1 MDKQQFFNGAVFDAW
16 RWFGAHLGGGGA
28 IFRTFAPNASRIT
41 LTGAMNGW
49 TETDLHQDGRSGFWE
64 VSVPGTQAGQLYKY
78 RIYAADGSVT
88 EHCDPYGFA
97 MEMRPACCSI
107 VTDLEEYRF
116 TDDAWMQARSADP
129 DAPLNIYEM
138 HLGSWQRNPEDAN
151 GWFTY
156 EQLADRLIPY
166 LLDGG
171 YTHVEF
177 LPLSEH
183 PFDGSWGYQNTGFF
197 APTSRYGT
205 PAQLRLL
212 IDRLHHAGIG
222 AIMDFVPVHFAVDSY
237 GLARYDGTPLY
248 EYPHS
253 AVGESEWGSYNFIHS
268 RREVRCFLQ
277 SAANYWLEEFHFDGL
292 RMDAVSRLIY
302 WQGDEQRGINGD
314 TLDFLKGMNC
324 GLKARHPS
332 ALLIAEDS
340 TSYPG
345 VTRPV
350 DEGGLGFDYKWDL
363 GWMHDTLEF
372 CQTQPDLRPR
382 DRGKLL
388 WSMHYF
394 ANERYLLPLSHDE
407 VVHGK
412 ASIVQ
417 KMWGADE
424 KDKYAQART
433 MYLYMFAHPGKKLN
447 FMGNEL
453 GQLYEWNEAGT
464 LDGALAERPFH
475 LFFHSLCKTYRDNPA
490 LHCDYAPDSF
500 SWADSCA
507 DAPSLIGMVR
517 RGHGETL
524 LALCNFGSDPAVYDG
539 PLGDAPSLL
548 LHTDLVEFGGVV
560 AHRGQQLGG
569 EGIRCGRFG
578 FGGHQRG
585 LRLKGGG
592 KCRQKRR
599 LAGFAAGLLFFH
611 TWFLSFLFSTNSL
624 LNAQAW
630 AAGSARPTTS
640 TSTRATVMP
649 VMFWMVCLTFSCTFS
664 QRGMILLPYTAVRC
678 TVTVAMPSSS
688 TTLTGFCKPV
698 RPSRPRTFWLP
709 PVVTSATP
717 SISRAA
723 SLAIFAR
730 TSVDICKLP
739 PMVFCTS
746 MLCTLPLHA
755 VCKTA
760 VAAYNC
766 RHFR

>member
-16 RWFGAHLGGGGA
+16 RWFGAHLGGDGA
-28 IFRTFAPNASRIT
+28 VFRTFAPNASRIT

-64 VSVPGTQAGQLYKY
+64 ISVPGTQAGQLYKY

-97 MEMRPACCSI
+97 MELRPACCSI

-314 TLDFLKGMNC
+314 TLDFLKGMNR

-340 TSYPG
+340 TAYPG

-382 DRGKLL
+382 DLGKLL

-475 LFFHSLCKTYRDNPA
+475 LFFHSLCRTYRDNPA

-500 SWADSCA
+500 SWADSRA

-524 LALCNFGSDPAVYDG
+524 LALCNFGSDPAVIDSIHSTAFSHSRVFIVEIMGHKAGWLTLHAGIASGADVIVIPEIPYSAKKIAQAIEKRAKDG
-539 PLGDAPSLL
+539 KRFSIIAVAEGAVSREEAAMSKKEFKAAREAMPYPSVSYRLAAELKELTGQEIRVTIPGHFQRGGAPCAADRVLSS
-548 LHTDLVEFGGVV
+548 
-560 AHRGQQLGG
+560 
-569 EGIRCGRFG
+569 RFG
-578 FGGHQRG
+578 AAAAELIREGKFGCMVA
-585 LRLKGGG
+585 LRDDKIVAVPLSEVAGKLKTVPPD
-592 KCRQKRR
+592 CEIV
-599 LAGFAAGLLFFH
+599 
-611 TWFLSFLFSTNSL
+611 
-624 LNAQAW
+624 AQA
-630 AAGSARPTTS
+630 
-640 TSTRATVMP
+640 RA
-649 VMFWMVCLTFSCTFS
+649 L
-664 QRGMILLPYTAVRC
+664 GL
-678 TVTVAMPSSS
+678 
-688 TTLTGFCKPV
+688 
-698 RPSRPRTFWLP
+698 
-709 PVVTSATP
+709 
-717 SISRAA
+717 
-723 SLAIFAR
+723 
-730 TSVDICKLP
+730 
-739 PMVFCTS
+739 S
-746 MLCTLPLHA
+746 MGD
-755 VCKTA
+755 
-760 VAAYNC
+760 
-766 RHFR
+766 

>member
-1 MDKQQFFNGAVFDAW
+1 MKLSAIDEYGTFLYHQGTNYASY
-16 RWFGAHLGGGGA
+16 RLFGAHFTVLRRRSCVR
-28 IFRTFAPNASRIT
+28 FSVWAPHA
-41 LTGAMNGW
+41 
-49 TETDLHQDGRSGFWE
+49 QK
-64 VSVPGTQAGQLYKY
+64 VSVVGDFNQWDIEANPMERCGAGNGIWVTYIEGLQEGDIYKY
-78 RIYAADGSVT
+78 AVT
-88 EHCDPYGFA
+88 TASGEVLMKSDPYAFWS
-97 MEMRPACCSI
+97 EVRPNTASKI
-107 VTDLEEYRF
+107 TKLRYTWKDKKWQNSREQYDSYRKPML
-116 TDDAWMQARSADP
+116 T
-129 DAPLNIYEM
+129 YEV
-138 HLGSWQRNPEDAN
+138 HLGSWCRDEEGNML
-151 GWFTY
+151 TY
-156 EQLADRLIPY
+156 REIADKLVEY
-166 LLDGG
+166 VTSMN
-171 YTHVEF
+171 YTHIEIM
-177 LPLSEH
+177 PLCEY

-237 GLARYDGTPLY
+237 GLAKYDGTPLY

-302 WQGDEQRGINGD
+302 WQGDEKRGINGD

-340 TSYPG
+340 TAYPG

-539 PLGDAPSLL
+539 PLGDTPSLL
-548 LHTDLVEFGGVV
+548 LHTDLIEFGGDTEE
-560 AHRGQQLGG
+560 G
-569 EGIRCGRFG
+569 E
-578 FGGHQRG
+578 
-585 LRLKGGG
+585 
-592 KCRQKRR
+592 
-599 LAGFAAGLLFFH
+599 
-611 TWFLSFLFSTNSL
+611 
-624 LNAQAW
+624 LN
-630 AAGSARPTTS
+630 TE
-640 TSTRATVMP
+640 
-649 VMFWMVCLTFSCTFS
+649 
-664 QRGMILLPYTAVRC
+664 LP
-678 TVTVAMPSSS
+678 
-688 TTLTGFCKPV
+688 LI
-698 RPSRPRTFWLP
+698 LP
-709 PVVTSATP
+709 PYSG
-717 SISRAA
+717 
-723 SLAIFAR
+723 
-730 TSVDICKLP
+730 
-739 PMVFCTS
+739 
-746 MLCTLPLHA
+746 MLL
-755 VCKTA
+755 
-760 VAAYNC
+760 
-766 RHFR
+766 RIE

>member
-1 MDKQQFFNGAVFDAW
+1 MDKQQFFNGAVFDAY
-16 RWFGAHLGGGGA
+16 RWFGAHLTGDA
-28 IFRTFAPNASRIT
+28 AVFRTFAPNASRIT

-97 MEMRPACCSI
+97 MELRPACCSI
-107 VTDLEEYRF
+107 VTNPGEYRF
-116 TDDAWMQARSADP
+116 TDEKWMQSRTASP

-138 HLGSWQRNPEDAN
+138 HLGSWQRNSENAN

-237 GLARYDGTPLY
+237 GLAKYDGTPLY

-302 WQGDEQRGINGD
+302 WQGDPQRGVNGD
-314 TLDFLKGMNC
+314 TLDFLKNMNH

-340 TSYPG
+340 TAYPG

-363 GWMHDTLEF
+363 GWMHDTLEY
-372 CQTQPDLRPR
+372 CQTQPDMRPR

-394 ANERYLLPLSHDE
+394 ANEHYLLPLSHDE

-412 ASIVQ
+412 AAIVQ

-447 FMGNEL
+447 FMGTEFAHFIEWKYED
-453 GQLYEWNEAGT
+453 QLDWFLLVYERHP
-464 LDGALAERPFH
+464 DVQKCVRALNA
-475 LFFHSLCKTYRDNPA
+475 LYRSHPA
-490 LHCDYAPDSF
+490 LWQQD
-500 SWADSCA
+500 
-507 DAPSLIGMVR
+507 
-517 RGHGETL
+517 
-524 LALCNFGSDPAVYDG
+524 DG
-539 PLGDAPSLL
+539 W
-548 LHTDLVEFGGVV
+548 
-560 AHRGQQLGG
+560 
-569 EGIRCGRFG
+569 
-578 FGGHQRG
+578 
-585 LRLKGGG
+585 
-592 KCRQKRR
+592 
-599 LAGFAAGLLFFH
+599 AGF
-611 TWFLSFLFSTNSL
+611 TWLNADDSERSILSFLRWDRAGNALMCVTNFTPACYADYRVGL
-624 LNAQAW
+624 PAYGYVKEALNTDDPAYG
-630 AAGSARPTTS
+630 GSGKGNPR
-640 TSTRATVMP
+640 
-649 VMFWMVCLTFSCTFS
+649 
-664 QRGMILLPYTAVRC
+664 AVRAQKQPC
-678 TVTVAMPSSS
+678 GQFAYSASIAVPPLSTVIYTY
-688 TTLTGFCKPV
+688 T
-698 RPSRPRTFWLP
+698 RPQR
-709 PVVTSATP
+709 
-717 SISRAA
+717 RAKRN
-723 SLAIFAR
+723 INN
-730 TSVDICKLP
+730 P
-739 PMVFCTS
+739 
-746 MLCTLPLHA
+746 
-755 VCKTA
+755 
-760 VAAYNC
+760 
-766 RHFR
+766 